1 MTAETTQ
8 RPVRTQSFRQ
18 RMVGRWIMLA
28 TVTEVLRDR
37 RFQEKA
43 ITVVI
48 GAVALAQLGR
58 DNQARPVRRA
68 ASWYSKLGVKEELAK
83 VGDTLELAKVTGTLE
98 LAKIG
103 EALDAGKEQRRL
115 ADGEAQIAHRIVP
128 EASQPSG
135 SVPVCATADG
145 THADAVDLCRDGGA
159 TGGQAQGVAAGG
171 RDAS

>member
-68 ASWYSKLGVKEELAK
+68 AAWYSKLGVKEELAK
-83 VGDTLELAKVTGTLE
+83 VSETLELAKVSEALE
-98 LAKIG
+98 LRKLG
-103 EALDAGKEQRRL
+103 EALEPGKGHE
-115 ADGEAQIAHRIVP
+115 
-128 EASQPSG
+128 S
-135 SVPVCATADG
+135 
-145 THADAVDLCRDGGA
+145 
-159 TGGQAQGVAAGG
+159 
-171 RDAS
+171 

>member
-1 MTAETTQ
+1 MTAETT
-8 RPVRTQSFRQ
+8 RPVRTQSIRQ

-68 ASWYSKLGVKEELAK
+68 AGWYKKLGVSQELARVHDA
-83 VGDTLELAKVTGTLE
+83 VGDALED
-98 LAKIG
+98 
-103 EALDAGKEQRRL
+103 ALKPGKSSE
-115 ADGEAQIAHRIVP
+115 G
-128 EASQPSG
+128 
-135 SVPVCATADG
+135 
-145 THADAVDLCRDGGA
+145 
-159 TGGQAQGVAAGG
+159 
-171 RDAS
+171 

>member
-68 ASWYSKLGVKEELAK
+68 ADWYKKLGVSQELAR
-83 VGDTLELAKVTGTLE
+83 V
-98 LAKIG
+98 
-103 EALDAGKEQRRL
+103 
-115 ADGEAQIAHRIVP
+115 H
-128 EASQPSG
+128 
-135 SVPVCATADG
+135 
-145 THADAVDLCRDGGA
+145 DAVEDALEDA
-159 TGGQAQGVAAGG
+159 LEAGQEQLGLTRPGH
-171 RDAS
+171 D